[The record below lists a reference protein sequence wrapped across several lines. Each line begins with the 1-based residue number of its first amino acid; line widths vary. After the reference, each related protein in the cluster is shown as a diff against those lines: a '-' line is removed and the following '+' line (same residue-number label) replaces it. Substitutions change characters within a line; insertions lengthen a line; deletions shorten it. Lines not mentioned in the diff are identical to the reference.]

1 VEFPLFILV
10 TGILIVRPTDF
21 IPGLEGLQLYLV
33 FISILLFISWGK
45 LLPQL
50 SPAYLQ
56 RQPVTF
62 CVLGV
67 LFSTV
72 FSCVLNGNLGTLVGF
87 VPEFIKVI
95 LLYLL
100 IVGVVDT
107 PARLRYLMSSL
118 VVMILIPTI
127 LAVLTYHGVLNLAAF
142 EPLPDSDS
150 FRLRGSGNFQ
160 DPNDVCEILNIGILF
175 GAFGVL
181 EARKV
186 LTRLLPI
193 APILFFLYALHL
205 THSRGGMIGTL
216 AGAGVLFHS
225 RFGLKRSILLAALL
239 VPLGLAF
246 FGGRQTTF
254 DASEGTAQSRIQI
267 WHSAFELMRR
277 SPIIGVSLSKLN
289 DETNHAA
296 HNSFVSAYCEI
307 GMIGGA
313 FYFGLYYHAFRLLKR
328 LGNVDVTIPDP
339 EIRRVRPYIMAAL
352 ASYGASEISLTH
364 DFGVTTYLVLGICSA
379 CIGLANPSPLLSES
393 RVDGKLAARTLL
405 FSTLFLAA
413 LWIYTQKNA
422 Q

>member
-21 IPGLEGLQLYLV
+21 IPGLESAQLYLV
-33 FISILLFISWGK
+33 FISILLFVSWGK

-50 SPAYLQ
+50 STDYLR

-67 LFSTV
+67 LFSTI
-72 FSCVLNGNLGTLVGF
+72 FSCILNGNVGTLLGF

-107 PARLRYLMSSL
+107 PAKLRYLMSSL

-142 EPLPDSDS
+142 KPLPDADVL
-150 FRLRGSGNFQ
+150 RLRGAGNFQ

-181 EARKV
+181 EARKF
-186 LTRLLPI
+186 TRLLRI

-205 THSRGGMIGTL
+205 THSRGGLIGTL

-225 RFGLKRSILLAALL
+225 RFGLKRSILLVALL
-239 VPLGLAF
+239 APLGLAF

-254 DASEGTAQSRIQI
+254 DASEGTAQSRIQL
-267 WHSAFELMRR
+267 WHAAFELMGR
-277 SPIIGVSLSKLN
+277 SPIIGVSLGKII
-289 DETNHAA
+289 DETNHVT
-296 HNSFVSAYCEI
+296 HNSFVSAYSET

-313 FYFGLYYHAFRLLKR
+313 CYFGLYYHAFRLLKR

-364 DFGVTTYLVLGICSA
+364 NYNVPTYLVLGICSA
-379 CIGLANPSPLLSES
+379 CIGLANSSPPLSES
-393 RVDGKLAARTLL
+393 RVDGRLVARTLL

-413 LWIYTQKNA
+413 LWIYTQKNV